1 MFAPIVDE
9 AKTSGEKVTGIWQTV
24 KKNISAPFQTK
35 TGIEMSD
42 NFTYDESFTEALQR
56 DEMSLLN
63 YSLALKEGHSE
74 QDAFRMTMTEA
85 SKDAQDLAL
94 NVGVSGDSVAR
105 FTEKQKTMY
114 QVTQQS
120 AGKGLGN
127 IRKILNEYNSALG
140 ENADGLTDCGLK
152 QDEFTNA
159 VNKSNAS
166 LGGYLKGLDGAKASM
181 MGYMGSLVKT
191 IGMQMAYS
199 IAISALMRAISDGVS
214 LIKKAFEDSGESIT
228 EKFDKLSSELSNANS
243 ELSSL
248 ESELSNVE
256 SQIDALLEKDELTF
270 ADKEELSRLRSISS
284 ELENQISL
292 AESLQKTLKESLS
305 STALGAYTSYSQ
317 NTSFYS
323 KESKAER
330 RKESEEMGSSIGN
343 AAGLIIGGIIGTI
356 INPGAG
362 TVAGAA
368 IGSSIGSLGGS
379 LIGGAAS
386 DSAYDAE
393 MTVEEAMANSHLE
406 RTKLEMAQEEAYN
419 AYVEDNTDK
428 NKEKWQKA
436 TQALND
442 FNAAM
447 ATHTSQLSDYL
458 NSIDYSSLETD
469 EERDEYRKQY
479 YSLMKQSVES
489 GTSGSVDAALD
500 FYLNEEIMTDEIE
513 RLRDYIVARLNSG
526 EELHFYNIDKDQF
539 GDAIP
544 ELESMGISVEQL
556 IEKLRD
562 EKEAQE
568 EAFDYD
574 TYDMVEKIASLSTG
588 VKELVN
594 AFKEF
599 NEEGILTAET
609 IVKLNAVFG
618 NLGDSWTDFVDVMT
632 SDESTTA
639 DAAKSIKELA
649 ETHLNDLMAD
659 GGLKLNMQVTDE
671 ETGEKSWVE
680 DEKKY
685 ETYWATINQLE
696 ALGVENAKE
705 YVDALQQQAMVQE
718 TVLKMKEEALE
729 KEELLNKENRS
740 SDENKRLKELQNKTI
755 DDYIRDTENQYGVLI
770 SDRSLVEK
778 QKEYQEAYD
787 LAKEFAEYEKEMSGK
802 LTDFNTSASEWTA
815 DSENLKEWQELI
827 DTLNDLEG
835 YESASS
841 FAPVGKRNEQ
851 AWEAIKDIFGSDNT
865 KYDDYQDT
873 ADDLEAMEENFEEA
887 EEHRQELFD
896 KMIEVA
902 EDANIDL
909 SGIDVESFDPNVYGD
924 GSVFAQV
931 YNKIIS
937 ELENADYEELAD
949 ELEKVVQEG
958 LDEEGLKVELDLN
971 IDELVISDLESGY
984 SLLQTAEAEMNA
996 GTGLSSGTIKALA
1009 AEDEDYLDY
1018 LYEENGLIKLNTEL
1032 WKERTN
1038 LKVDEN
1044 LDYLEEE
1051 ISRLEDERSELE
1063 EKLAA
1068 AEEDGDTAKIEKYTT
1083 KLEENTEKLQDNKH
1097 QLEILQA
1104 IYDNYANSVDKA
1116 TAAQNEFTTAL
1127 SEVQGLQAGFDQLD
1141 KIYADVFDKENFDFS
1156 SILNN
1161 QKFADAFGNL
1171 GDTYTDF
1178 IETVTNSPDDIEA
1191 CQEAFDALATAYLW
1205 NSDVLAGVTDETRN
1219 ATVLMLEQ
1227 MGVANAAAIVDQR
1240 LAYNKEYL
1248 KYTTGDFA
1256 DATYEEIY
1264 ALYQE
1269 CEAGTVTQQVLAEL
1283 AAEKWLVN
1291 ENGIR
1296 TSSDIDQLIALANSA
1311 NATTATLER
1320 LAKAKSLIAQAEAA
1334 QAKADESG
1342 FFGKL
1347 WYSGQAA
1354 LYNSQAQSLL
1364 NQGLEYEKIDASQ
1377 FKVDYS
1383 GGSATNKAKSSGSSK
1398 EDKMEAFDWIEIAI
1412 NRIEEAIDRL
1422 KTTAT
1427 STYKSLKSK
1436 LGAAV
1441 DEIALVNQQIAIQ
1454 QQAYNRYM
1462 QEANSVGL
1470 SSGLAQKVQDG
1481 TIDINEYD
1489 SDTREKIKEYQ
1500 EWLEKAYESADAM
1513 AELRE
1518 ELAKL
1523 YEDNF
1528 KSVETDFDNKIDLAS
1543 HLINQYKT
1551 GLDMLEARG
1560 YLESTKYYA
1569 AMQDATKNNVTIL
1582 EAELASLEK
1591 YFSDAMNSGEIEKYS
1606 ESWYSMQSSINGV
1619 KEELAEANVEL
1630 AEYAKTMRE
1639 IEWGYFDYTRERIS
1653 QLTQEADFLI
1663 DLMSNSDLHTD
1674 KGQLTDEGMATMGL
1688 HAQNY
1693 NVYMSE
1699 ADAYAEEIL
1708 NIDKELAQDPYN
1720 TELIERREELLA
1732 LQQDSIVAAENEKQA
1747 IVSLVEEGINLEL
1760 ESLQE
1765 LIDAYKDSLNSAKD
1779 LYEYEKKI
1787 SEQTKNIANLRK
1799 QLSAYEFDT
1808 SEETRAKVQK
1818 LTVELEKA
1826 ESELEET
1833 EYDKFIEDSSKLLD
1847 ELYTSY
1853 SELLNQRLDN
1863 VDALIGDMI
1872 TAVNDNSGSINETLT
1887 TTADNVGYTMTTN
1900 MQNIWNGA
1908 TNALDG
1914 TISKYGD
1921 DFSTKFTAVQS
1932 VLSSI
1937 QANTAAMVAASDEEA
1952 QETVDT
1958 TNPETTPSAP
1968 TTPTTPPATQPT
1980 TPSTPEKTITVGG
1993 KINAKGAK
2001 IYDYAGDTSGENQ
2014 YFSKDPIY
2022 KVLDEKNGYLKVR
2035 HHKLSSGVTGWFKK
2049 SDVKAYKTG
2058 GLVDYTGLAKV
2069 DGTPG
2074 KPELMLN
2081 AEDTKN
2087 FLELRDLL
2095 RVLSSQSLTVGSSG
2109 FGSPTLS
2116 GVSDLSR
2123 MLSALRTANGGT
2135 FGTTIGDVEITIPI
2149 ERVDDYNDFVT
2160 KLRNDPK
2167 FENMLL
2173 DVTIGRLAGGSS
2185 LAKNKYKW

>member
-1 MFAPIVDE
+1 MFLYIVHLFKQYIGLIFTPIINE
-9 AKTSGEKVTGIWQTV
+9 AETSGKEVTRIWERV
-24 KKNISAPFQTK
+24 KTNISAPFQK
-35 TGIEMSD
+35 KNGIELDATFSKELEND
-42 NFTYDESFTEALQR
+42 RQCLLAYRKEINNNVPAQEAF
-56 DEMSLLN
+56 N
-63 YSLALKEGHSE
+63 
-74 QDAFRMTMTEA
+74 
-85 SKDAQDLAL
+85 
-94 NVGVSGDSVAR
+94 
-105 FTEKQKTMY
+105 KTMKGASTAA
-114 QVTQQS
+114 QELAQNENINIKSIADFTKAQKAAQITIQ
-120 AGKGLGN
+120 AKGKGLGN
-127 IRKILNEYNSALG
+127 IRSIMNTYNSALK
-140 ENADGLTDCGLK
+140 ENSKGLTDCGLK

-159 VNKSNAS
+159 VDESNAS
-166 LGGYLKGLDGAKASM
+166 LGGYLKGLNGAKASM
-181 MGYMGSLVKT
+181 AGYMGSLVKT
-191 IGMQMAYS
+191 IGMQVAWS
-199 IAISALMRAISDGVS
+199 VAIANLMRMFSDIGTIIS
-214 LIKKAFEDSGESIT
+214 KALEGGETIA
-228 EKFDKLSSELSNANS
+228 EKFDRLSSELSDANS

-256 SQIDALLEKDELTF
+256 NQIDALLEKDELTF

-292 AESLQKTLKESLS
+292 AESLQKTLEESVS
-305 STALGAYTSYSQ
+305 KAALGAYTSYSQ

-343 AAGLIIGGIIGTI
+343 AAGLIIGGIIGSI
-356 INPGAG
+356 IAPGAG

-379 LIGGAAS
+379 LIGGAVS
-386 DSAYDAE
+386 DSAYDSE
-393 MTVEEAMANSHLE
+393 MTVEEAMAKSHLE
-406 RTKLEMAQEEAYN
+406 RTRLEMEQEEAYN
-419 AYVEDNTDK
+419 AYVQDSTNK
-428 NKEKWQKA
+428 NKEKWQEA
-436 TQALND
+436 TQALSD
-442 FNAAM
+442 FNSMM
-447 ATHTSQLSDYL
+447 ATHNSQLLDYL

-469 EERDEYRKQY
+469 EERENYRKNY
-479 YSLMKQSVES
+479 LSHHKQMVES
-489 GTSGSVDAALD
+489 GASGAKNGALD
-500 FYLNEEIMTDEIE
+500 FFLNEETMTEDVE
-513 RLRDYIVARLNSG
+513 RLVDYITAKLNSG
-526 EELHFYNIDKDQF
+526 EEINPFEIDKDQF
-539 GDAIP
+539 GDAVP
-544 ELESMGISVEQL
+544 ELESMHISVALL
-556 IEKLRD
+556 IEKLRE
-562 EKEAQE
+562 EKEAKD

-574 TYDMVEKIASLSTG
+574 TYDMVEKIATLSTG

-609 IVKLNAVFG
+609 IVKLKAIFG
-618 NLGDSWTDFVDVMT
+618 DLGDTWTGFVDTMT
-632 SDESTTA
+632 SEESTTS
-639 DAAKSIKELA
+639 DAAKAIKEVA
-649 ETHLNDLMAD
+649 EGHLNELMAD

-671 ETGEKSWVE
+671 ETGETSWVE

-718 TVLKMKEEALE
+718 AVNKMKDEAIE
-729 KEELLNKENRS
+729 KEELLNKESRT
-740 SDENKRLKELQNKTI
+740 SDEEKRLKELQNKTT
-755 DDYIRDTENQYGVLI
+755 DDYIKDIENQYGVQL
-770 SDRSLVEK
+770 SDRSLLDK
-778 QKEYQEAYD
+778 QKEYNDMAKKAEDYAGYLNTISTNLIAYNDSLLLYGKNSTNYQNYND
-787 LAKEFAEYEKEMSGK
+787 LKTLADE
-802 LTDFNTSASEWTA
+802 TSH
-815 DSENLKEWQELI
+815 
-827 DTLNDLEG
+827 LEG

-841 FAPVGKRNEQ
+841 FAPVGSRNKQ
-851 AWEAIKDIFGSDNT
+851 AGQALAEIFTLGFADT
-865 KYDDYQDT
+865 LYDEYEEKLGDYDSY
-873 ADDLEAMEENFEEA
+873 ADLEDDISAAKKNIDDA
-887 EEHRQELFD
+887 AKKRKKNFD
-896 KMIEVA
+896 KMVEIA
-902 EDANIDL
+902 SKANISLD
-909 SGIDVESFDPNVYGD
+909 GIDTSKFDSYDENENSIYNQ
-924 GSVFAQV
+924 VF
-931 YNKIIS
+931 NKVKS
-937 ELENADYEELAD
+937 ELENVDYGELAD
-949 ELEKVVQEG
+949 ELQTVIQEE
-958 LDEEGLKVELDLN
+958 LNEEGLKVELDLN

-996 GTGLSSGTIKALA
+996 GTGLSSGTIKSLA
-1009 AEDEDYLDY
+1009 AEDENYLDY

-1051 ISRLEDERSELE
+1051 ISRLEDERSDLE
-1063 EKLAA
+1063 EKLATA
-1068 AEEDGDTAKIEKYTT
+1068 KEDGDTAKIEKYTA
-1083 KLEENTEKLQDNKH
+1083 KLEENTEKLQDNEH
-1097 QLEILQA
+1097 QLEILRA

-1127 SEVQGLQAGFDQLD
+1127 SEVQGLQNGFDQLD

-1248 KYTTGDFA
+1248 KYTTGEFA
-1256 DATYEEIY
+1256 NAEYEEIY
-1264 ALYQE
+1264 ALYQA

-1296 TSSDIDQLIALANSA
+1296 TSGDIDQLIALANSA

-1663 DLMSNSDLHTD
+1663 DLMSNGDLHTD

-1688 HAQNY
+1688 HGQNY
-1693 NVYMSE
+1693 NVYMSQ
-1699 ADAYAEEIL
+1699 ADQYAQEIL
-1708 NIDKELAQDPYN
+1708 EIDKQLADDPYN
-1720 TELIERREELLA
+1720 TELIERREELLG
-1732 LQQDSIVAAENEKQA
+1732 LQQDSILAAEDEKQA
-1747 IVSLVEEGINLEL
+1747 IVALVEEGIALEL
-1760 ESLQE
+1760 ESLQN
-1765 LIDAYKDSLNSAKD
+1765 LIDTYTDALDSAKD
-1779 LYEYEKKI
+1779 
-1787 SEQTKNIANLRK
+1787 
-1799 QLSAYEFDT
+1799 
-1808 SEETRAKVQK
+1808 
-1818 LTVELEKA
+1818 
-1826 ESELEET
+1826 
-1833 EYDKFIEDSSKLLD
+1833 
-1847 ELYTSY
+1847 
-1853 SELLNQRLDN
+1853 
-1863 VDALIGDMI
+1863 
-1872 TAVNDNSGSINETLT
+1872 
-1887 TTADNVGYTMTTN
+1887 
-1900 MQNIWNGA
+1900 
-1908 TNALDG
+1908 
-1914 TISKYGD
+1914 
-1921 DFSTKFTAVQS
+1921 
-1932 VLSSI
+1932 
-1937 QANTAAMVAASDEEA
+1937 
-1952 QETVDT
+1952 
-1958 TNPETTPSAP
+1958 
-1968 TTPTTPPATQPT
+1968 
-1980 TPSTPEKTITVGG
+1980 
-1993 KINAKGAK
+1993 
-2001 IYDYAGDTSGENQ
+2001 
-2014 YFSKDPIY
+2014 
-2022 KVLDEKNGYLKVR
+2022 
-2035 HHKLSSGVTGWFKK
+2035 
-2049 SDVKAYKTG
+2049 
-2058 GLVDYTGLAKV
+2058 
-2069 DGTPG
+2069 
-2074 KPELMLN
+2074 
-2081 AEDTKN
+2081 
-2087 FLELRDLL
+2087 
-2095 RVLSSQSLTVGSSG
+2095 
-2109 FGSPTLS
+2109 
-2116 GVSDLSR
+2116 
-2123 MLSALRTANGGT
+2123 
-2135 FGTTIGDVEITIPI
+2135 
-2149 ERVDDYNDFVT
+2149 
-2160 KLRNDPK
+2160 
-2167 FENMLL
+2167 
-2173 DVTIGRLAGGSS
+2173 
-2185 LAKNKYKW
+2185 

>member
-1 MFAPIVDE
+1 MIFAPIVDE
-9 AKTSGEKVTGIWQTV
+9 ARTSGAQVTGIWKTV
-24 KKNISAPFQTK
+24 WSNISSPFQRK
-35 TGIEMSD
+35 TGIDIKDSF
-42 NFTYDESFTEALQR
+42 NYDDSFMESLQNDETALLR
-56 DEMSLLN
+56 
-63 YSLALKEGHSE
+63 YSLALKECGNQ
-74 QDAFRMTMTEA
+74 QDALRMTMTDASEA
-85 SKDAQDLAL
+85 ARAFARD
-94 NVGVSGDSVAR
+94 NEVTGESVAR
-105 FTEKQKTMY
+105 FTQKQKTLE
-114 QVTQQS
+114 QVTIQTKD
-120 AGKGLGN
+120 KGLGN
-127 IRKILNEYNSALG
+127 IRKVLNEYNSALR
-140 ENADGLTDCGLK
+140 ENSDGLTECGLK
-152 QDEFTNA
+152 QNEFTEA

-181 MGYMGSLVKT
+181 MGYMGSLMKT
-191 IGMQMAYS
+191 IGMQMAWS

-256 SQIDALLEKDELTF
+256 NQIDALLEKDELTF

-393 MTVEEAMANSHLE
+393 MTVEEAMARSHLE

-428 NKEKWQKA
+428 NKEKWQEA
-436 TQALND
+436 TQALAD

-447 ATHTSQLSDYL
+447 ANHTSQLSDYL
-458 NSIDYSSLETD
+458 NSIDYASLETD

-500 FYLNEEIMTDEIE
+500 FYLNEEIMTDEVE

-526 EELHFYNIDKDQF
+526 EELHFYNIDESQF

-556 IEKLRD
+556 IEKLKD

-718 TVLKMKEEALE
+718 TVNKMKEEALE

-740 SDENKRLKELQNKTI
+740 SDENKRLKELQNKTV

-827 DTLNDLEG
+827 DTLEDLDG

-851 AWEAIKDIFGSDNT
+851 AWEALKDIFGSDNT

-887 EEHRQELFD
+887 EEHRQKLFD

-909 SGIDVESFDPNVYGD
+909 SGIDVESFDPNIYGD
-924 GSVFAQV
+924 GSIFAQV
-931 YNKIIS
+931 YEKIIS
-937 ELENADYEELAD
+937 ELENADYDELAD

-1068 AEEDGDTAKIEKYTT
+1068 AEEDGDTAKIEKYTA

-1127 SEVQGLQAGFDQLD
+1127 SDVQGLQAGFDQLD

-1240 LAYNKEYL
+1240 LAYNKEHL
-1248 KYTTGDFA
+1248 KYTTGEFA
-1256 DATYEEIY
+1256 NAEYEEIY
-1264 ALYQE
+1264 ALYQA
-1269 CEAGTVTQQVLAEL
+1269 CEAGTLTQQVLAEV
-1283 AAEKWLVN
+1283 AIAKMMTN

-1296 TSSDIDQLIALANSA
+1296 TAADIEQLEGLARSA
-1311 NATTATLER
+1311 NATTATLAR
-1320 LAKAKSLIAQAEAA
+1320 LAQAKQLMANAESYKSASDAA
-1334 QAKADESG
+1334 QASGDGRNFQLNLVKAHSA
-1342 FFGKL
+1342 
-1347 WYSGQAA
+1347 Y
-1354 LYNSQAQSLL
+1354 SQAQSLL
-1364 NQGLEYEKIDASQ
+1364 NQPLEYDEIDFSKY
-1377 FKVDYS
+1377 KVDYT
-1383 GGSATNKAKSSGSSK
+1383 GGSSTNKAKSSGSSK

-1543 HLINQYKT
+1543 HLINQYET

-1639 IEWGYFDYTRERIS
+1639 IEWGYFDYTRERVS

-1663 DLMSNSDLHTD
+1663 DLMSNSDLHAD

-1693 NVYMSE
+1693 NVYMAE

-1708 NIDKELAQDPYN
+1708 NIDKELAKDPYN
-1720 TELIERREELLA
+1720 TELIERREELLG
-1732 LQQDSIVAAENEKQA
+1732 LQQDSILAAEDEKQA
-1747 IVSLVEEGINLEL
+1747 IVALVEEGINLEL
-1760 ESLQE
+1760 QAMQDLIDKYTESL
-1765 LIDAYKDSLNSAKD
+1765 DTAKD
-1779 LYEYEKKI
+1779 
-1787 SEQTKNIANLRK
+1787 
-1799 QLSAYEFDT
+1799 
-1808 SEETRAKVQK
+1808 
-1818 LTVELEKA
+1818 
-1826 ESELEET
+1826 
-1833 EYDKFIEDSSKLLD
+1833 
-1847 ELYTSY
+1847 
-1853 SELLNQRLDN
+1853 
-1863 VDALIGDMI
+1863 
-1872 TAVNDNSGSINETLT
+1872 
-1887 TTADNVGYTMTTN
+1887 
-1900 MQNIWNGA
+1900 
-1908 TNALDG
+1908 
-1914 TISKYGD
+1914 
-1921 DFSTKFTAVQS
+1921 
-1932 VLSSI
+1932 
-1937 QANTAAMVAASDEEA
+1937 
-1952 QETVDT
+1952 
-1958 TNPETTPSAP
+1958 
-1968 TTPTTPPATQPT
+1968 
-1980 TPSTPEKTITVGG
+1980 
-1993 KINAKGAK
+1993 
-2001 IYDYAGDTSGENQ
+2001 
-2014 YFSKDPIY
+2014 
-2022 KVLDEKNGYLKVR
+2022 
-2035 HHKLSSGVTGWFKK
+2035 
-2049 SDVKAYKTG
+2049 
-2058 GLVDYTGLAKV
+2058 
-2069 DGTPG
+2069 
-2074 KPELMLN
+2074 
-2081 AEDTKN
+2081 
-2087 FLELRDLL
+2087 
-2095 RVLSSQSLTVGSSG
+2095 
-2109 FGSPTLS
+2109 
-2116 GVSDLSR
+2116 
-2123 MLSALRTANGGT
+2123 
-2135 FGTTIGDVEITIPI
+2135 
-2149 ERVDDYNDFVT
+2149 
-2160 KLRNDPK
+2160 
-2167 FENMLL
+2167 
-2173 DVTIGRLAGGSS
+2173 
-2185 LAKNKYKW
+2185 

>member
-1 MFAPIVDE
+1 MIFAPIVDDANSSSAAITTAFGN
-9 AKTSGEKVTGIWQTV
+9 AKR
-24 KKNISAPFQTK
+24 NIAAMFQTK
-35 TGIEMSD
+35 SGV
-42 NFTYDESFTEALQR
+42 SF
-56 DEMSLLN
+56 SSGFSS
-63 YSLALKEGHSE
+63 SLA
-74 QDAFRMTMTEA
+74 QDETALLRYR
-85 SKDAQDLAL
+85 LAL
-94 NVGVSGDSVAR
+94 NSGKTEQEAFDLTMKNASTSAQEYAKSTKITGDSIAA
-105 FTEKQKTMY
+105 FTSNQKMSEVSTMA
-114 QVTQQS
+114 QNKS
-120 AGKGLGN
+120 FKS
-127 IRKILNEYNSALG
+127 IRTLLNEYNSSLG
-140 ENADGLTDCGLK
+140 ETANGITNCGLK
-152 QDEFTNA
+152 QDEFTKS
-159 VNKSNAS
+159 VGKSNAA
-166 LGGYLKGLDGAKASM
+166 LGNYFGTLDKGAKATMPGYIKSM
-181 MGYMGSLVKT
+181 SKSMVQT
-191 IGMQMAYS
+191 IAFS
-199 IAISALMRAISDGVS
+199 IVVANVMKAISDLIS
-214 LIKKAFEDSGESIT
+214 LISKIGEEGET
-228 EKFDKLSSELSNANS
+228 LGEKFNKISSELSDVNS
-243 ELSSL
+243 ELNSL

-256 SQIDALLEKDELTF
+256 GQIDKLLEKDELSFT
-270 ADKEELSRLRSISS
+270 DKEELARLKSVSS
-284 ELENQISL
+284 ELKHQIAL
-292 AESLQKTLKESLS
+292 AETLQESLKKS
-305 STALGAYTSYSQ
+305 LSETAIGAYGDYTQ

-323 KESKAER
+323 TQSKAER
-330 RKESEEMGSSIGN
+330 KEEAKSMGTSIGN
-343 AAGLIIGGIIGTI
+343 AAGLVIGGIIGTL
-356 INPGAG
+356 AG
-362 TVAGAA
+362 GNTMLGMA
-368 IGSSIGSLGGS
+368 IGSTVGSLGGG
-379 LIGGAAS
+379 LIGGVISDAS
-386 DSAYDAE
+386 YDSELTVGE
-393 MTVEEAMANSHLE
+393 MLDNMRRE
-406 RTKLEMAQEEAYN
+406 RTKLETAQEEAYET
-419 AYVEDNTDK
+419 YTDHRSNG
-428 NKEKWQKA
+428 NKADWEEA
-436 TQALND
+436 TQALSDYNTALA
-442 FNAAM
+442 N
-447 ATHTSQLSDYL
+447 HINQLSSYYNAVDYA
-458 NSIDYSSLETD
+458 SLTTD
-469 EERDEYRKQY
+469 AQREEYRKMGDDLDAYNIQ
-479 YSLMKQSVES
+479 MGVS
-489 GTSGSVDAALD
+489 GAKTVAFDRIFSDEL
-500 FYLNEEIMTDEIE
+500 ITDEAKE
-513 RLRDYIVARLNSG
+513 LKQAVEAALNSG
-526 EELHFYNIDKDQF
+526 EDIRFYDFDSEQF
-539 GDAIP
+539 TDMKARLADMGLTLTDVISYFE
-544 ELESMGISVEQL
+544 ELETAQA
-556 IEKLRD
+556 
-562 EKEAQE
+562 EAS
-568 EAFDYD
+568 DYE
-574 TYDMVEKIASLSTG
+574 TYDMVESIATLSTG
-588 VKELVN
+588 VSQLVD

-609 IVKLNAVFG
+609 LVKLNALFG
-618 NLGDSWTDFVDVMT
+618 GLGEKWTNYVEVMT
-632 SDESTTA
+632 STGATTSEA
-639 DAAKSIKELA
+639 VEATQKLA
-649 ETHLNDLMAD
+649 EEHLNQLLKD
-659 GGLKLNMQVTDE
+659 GGIKLNKYNKK
-671 ETGEKSWVE
+671 TGEYE
-680 DEKKY
+680 LDTDKY
-685 ETYWATINQLE
+685 ATYLTTISELE
-696 ALGVENAKE
+696 LIGVENAKQ

-718 TVLKMKEEALE
+718 TVEQMRADAAE
-729 KEELLNKENRS
+729 KETLRSKKKLNESEKERLALLE
-740 SDENKRLKELQNKTI
+740 NKTI
-755 DDYIRDTENQYGVLI
+755 EDYVLDTENMYGLKMEDTSLLQKQYDFEENTKLAGDFDKYL
-770 SDRSLVEK
+770 SDMEDSL
-778 QKEYQEAYD
+778 D
-787 LAKEFAEYEKEMSGK
+787 EYES
-802 LTDFNTSASEWTA
+802 SAERTN
-815 DSENLKEWQELI
+815 DII
-827 DTLNDLEG
+827 DDWNDTYDKIQDLRDKG
-835 YESASS
+835 YNSDD
-841 FAPVGKRNEQ
+841 PV
-851 AWEAIKDIFGSDNT
+851 ATWEEFGSALAEGFTFTLADT
-865 KYDDYQDT
+865 KYDEYDRLVEDT
-873 ADDLEAMEENFEEA
+873 EAYAEMVEEEKEL
-887 EEHRQELFD
+887 RQEYFD
-896 KMIEVA
+896 NMIDIA
-902 EDANIDL
+902 KKAGIDL
-909 SGIDVESFDPNVYGD
+909 SDIDVDSFDPNVVGE
-924 GSVFAQV
+924 GSIFNQVFNRV
-931 YNKIIS
+931 KS
-937 ELENADYEELAD
+937 ELSNANYDELAD
-949 ELEKVVQEG
+949 ELEAEIEEQLNG
-958 LDEEGLKVELDLN
+958 LGLEVDLDLN
-971 IDELVISDLESGY
+971 IDNIVIEGLESGY
-984 SLLQTAEAEMNA
+984 SLLQTAEAEMNSGA
-996 GTGLSSGTIKALA
+996 GLSTGTIKALA
-1009 AEDEDYLDY
+1009 AEDENYLDY
-1018 LYEENGLIKLNTEL
+1018 LYEENDLIKLNTEL

-1044 LDYLEEE
+1044 LNVLKDE
-1051 ISRLEDERSELE
+1051 ISDLKSERAEIEANLE
-1063 EKLAA
+1063 AA
-1068 AEEDGDTAKIEKYTT
+1068 RNDGDTAKIEKFTT
-1083 KLEENTEKLQDNKH
+1083 QLDENTEKLQDNEH

-1104 IYDNYANSVDKA
+1104 IYDSYADSVDKA

-1127 SEVQGLQAGFDQLD
+1127 SEVQGLQDGFDQLD

-1248 KYTTGDFA
+1248 KYTTGEFA
-1256 DATYEEIY
+1256 NAEYEEIY
-1264 ALYQE
+1264 ALYQA

-1334 QAKADESG
+1334 QAKADEAG
-1342 FFGKL
+1342 FLGKL
-1347 WYSGQAA
+1347 WYGGQAK
-1354 LYNSQAQSLL
+1354 LYSAQAQSLL
-1364 NQGLEYEKIDASQ
+1364 NQGLDYEEIDASQ
-1377 FKVDYS
+1377 FKVDYT
-1383 GGSATNKAKSSGSSK
+1383 GGSSTNKAKSSGSSK

-1528 KSVETDFDNKIDLAS
+1528 KSVETDFENKIDLAS
-1543 HLINQYKT
+1543 HLINQYET

-1639 IEWGYFDYTRERIS
+1639 IEWGYFDYTRERVS

-1693 NVYMSE
+1693 NVYMAE

-1708 NIDKELAQDPYN
+1708 NIDKELAKDPYN
-1720 TELIERREELLA
+1720 TELIKRREELLG
-1732 LQQDSIVAAENEKQA
+1732 LQQDSILAAEDEKQA
-1747 IVSLVEEGINLEL
+1747 IVALVEEGINLEL
-1760 ESLQE
+1760 QAMQD
-1765 LIDAYKDSLNSAKD
+1765 LIDAYTESLDSAKD

-1787 SEQTKNIANLRK
+1787 SEQTQNLANLRK
-1799 QLSAYEFDT
+1799 QFEAYQNDL

-1818 LTVELEKA
+1818 LTVEIA
-1826 ESELEET
+1826 EAETELQET
-1833 EYDKFIEDSSKLLD
+1833 EYDQYISDQKKLLD
-1847 ELYTSY
+1847 ELYLEYETI
-1853 SELLNQRLDN
+1853 LNQRLDN

-1887 TTADNVGYTMTTN
+1887 TTADNMGYTMTQN

-1908 TNALDG
+1908 TGALDG

-1937 QANTAAMVAASDEEA
+1937 QANTAALVAASDEEA
-1952 QETVDT
+1952 EETVDDT
-1958 TNPETTPSAP
+1958 TTTTEPTPP

-1980 TPSTPEKTITVGG
+1980 TPAPVEKAITVGG

-2001 IYDYAGDTSGENQ
+2001 IYDYAGDKSGENQ

-2022 KVLDEKNGYLKVR
+2022 TVLAEKSGYLKVR

-2116 GVSDLSR
+2116 GVTDLSR
-2123 MLSALRTANGGT
+2123 MLSTLRSANGGNM
-2135 FGTTIGDVEITIPI
+2135 GTTIGDIEINIPI
-2149 ERVDDYNDFVT
+2149 DKVEDYNDFVT
-2160 KLRNDPK
+2160 KLQNDPK
-2167 FENMLL
+2167 FEKMLL
-2173 DVTIGRLAGGSS
+2173 SMTVDRIVGGSS
-2185 LAKNKYKW
+2185 LAKHKYKWK

>member
-1 MFAPIVDE
+1 MTLNSKFSEELANDRQCLINYRKEINNNVPAQE
-9 AKTSGEKVTGIWQTV
+9 AF
-24 KKNISAPFQTK
+24 N
-35 TGIEMSD
+35 
-42 NFTYDESFTEALQR
+42 
-56 DEMSLLN
+56 
-63 YSLALKEGHSE
+63 
-74 QDAFRMTMTEA
+74 
-85 SKDAQDLAL
+85 
-94 NVGVSGDSVAR
+94 
-105 FTEKQKTMY
+105 KTMKSASAAAQELAQSENINIKTIADFTKAQKAA
-114 QVTQQS
+114 QVTIQ
-120 AGKGLGN
+120 AKGKGLGN
-127 IRKILNEYNSALG
+127 IRSIMNTYNSALK
-140 ENADGLTDCGLK
+140 ENSKGLTDCGLK

-159 VNKSNAS
+159 VSESNAS
-166 LGGYLKGLDGAKASM
+166 LGGYLKGLNGAKASM
-181 MGYMGSLVKT
+181 TGYMGQLAKT
-191 IGMQMAYS
+191 VGMQMAWS
-199 IAISALMRAISDGVS
+199 IAIANAMRMVSDLIS
-214 LIKKAFEDSGESIT
+214 LAKKAIEESGESIT
-228 EKFDKLSSELSNANS
+228 EKFDRLSSELSNANS

-292 AESLQKTLKESLS
+292 AESLQKTLEESVS
-305 STALGAYTSYSQ
+305 KAALGAYTSYSQ

-343 AAGLIIGGIIGTI
+343 AAGLIIGGIIGSI
-356 INPGAG
+356 IAPGAG

-379 LIGGAAS
+379 LIGGAVS
-386 DSAYDAE
+386 DSAYDSE
-393 MTVEEAMANSHLE
+393 MTVEEAMAKSHLE
-406 RTKLEMAQEEAYN
+406 RTRLEMEQEEAYN
-419 AYVEDNTDK
+419 AYVQDSTDK
-428 NKEKWQKA
+428 NKEKWQEA
-436 TQALND
+436 TQALSD
-442 FNAAM
+442 FNSMM
-447 ATHTSQLSDYL
+447 ATHNSQLLDYL

-469 EERDEYRKQY
+469 EERENYRKNY
-479 YSLMKQSVES
+479 LSHHKQMVES
-489 GTSGSVDAALD
+489 GASGAKDGALD
-500 FYLNEEIMTDEIE
+500 FFLNEETMTEDVE
-513 RLRDYIVARLNSG
+513 RLVDYITAKLNSG
-526 EELHFYNIDKDQF
+526 EEINPFEIDKEQF

-544 ELESMGISVEQL
+544 ELESMHISVALL
-556 IEKLRD
+556 IEKLRE
-562 EKEAQE
+562 EKEAKD

-574 TYDMVEKIASLSTG
+574 TYDMVEKIATLSTG

-609 IVKLNAVFG
+609 IVKLKAIFG
-618 NLGDSWTDFVDVMT
+618 DLGDTWTGFVDTMT
-632 SDESTTA
+632 SEESTTA
-639 DAAKSIKELA
+639 DAAKAIKEVA
-649 ETHLNDLMAD
+649 EGHLNDLMAD
-659 GGLKLNMQVTDE
+659 GGLKLNMQVVDE

-718 TVLKMKEEALE
+718 AVNKMKDEAIE
-729 KEELLNKENRS
+729 KEELLNKENRT
-740 SDENKRLKELQNKTI
+740 SDENERLKKLQNKTT
-755 DDYIRDTENQYGVLI
+755 DDYIKDIENQYGVQL
-770 SDRSLVEK
+770 SDRSLLDK
-778 QKEYQEAYD
+778 QKEYNDMAKKAEDYAGYLNTISTNLIAYNNSLLLYGKNSTKYQNYND
-787 LAKEFAEYEKEMSGK
+787 LKALAEE
-802 LTDFNTSASEWTA
+802 TA
-815 DSENLKEWQELI
+815 H
-827 DTLNDLEG
+827 LEG

-841 FAPVGKRNEQ
+841 FAPVGSRNKQ
-851 AWEAIKDIFGSDNT
+851 AGQALAEIFTLGFADT
-865 KYDDYQDT
+865 LYDEYEEKLGDYDSY
-873 ADDLEAMEENFEEA
+873 ADLEADVSAAKKNIDDAAKKRKEN
-887 EEHRQELFD
+887 FD
-896 KMIEVA
+896 KMVEIA
-902 EDANIDL
+902 SKANISLD
-909 SGIDVESFDPNVYGD
+909 GIDTSKFDSYDENENSIYNQ
-924 GSVFAQV
+924 VF
-931 YNKIIS
+931 NKVKS
-937 ELENADYEELAD
+937 ELENVDYGELAD
-949 ELEKVVQEG
+949 ELQTVIQEE
-958 LDEEGLKVELDLN
+958 LNEEGLKVELDLN

-1068 AEEDGDTAKIEKYTT
+1068 AEEDGDTAKIEKYTA

-1127 SEVQGLQAGFDQLD
+1127 SDVQGLQAGFDQLD

-1240 LAYNKEYL
+1240 LAYNKEHL
-1248 KYTTGDFA
+1248 KYTTGEFA
-1256 DATYEEIY
+1256 NAEYEEIY
-1264 ALYQE
+1264 ALYQA
-1269 CEAGTVTQQVLAEL
+1269 CEAGTLTQQVLAEV
-1283 AAEKWLVN
+1283 AIAKMMTN

-1296 TSSDIDQLIALANSA
+1296 TAADIEQLEGLARSA
-1311 NATTATLER
+1311 NATTATLTR
-1320 LAKAKSLIAQAEAA
+1320 LAQAKQLMANAESYKSASDAA
-1334 QAKADESG
+1334 QASGDGRNFQLNLVKAHSA
-1342 FFGKL
+1342 
-1347 WYSGQAA
+1347 Y
-1354 LYNSQAQSLL
+1354 SQAQSLL
-1364 NQGLEYEKIDASQ
+1364 NQPLEYDEIDFSKY
-1377 FKVDYS
+1377 KVDYT
-1383 GGSATNKAKSSGSSK
+1383 GGSSTNKAKSSGSSK

-1543 HLINQYKT
+1543 HLINQYET

-1639 IEWGYFDYTRERIS
+1639 IEWGYFDYTRERVS

-1663 DLMSNSDLHTD
+1663 DLMSNSDLHAD

-1693 NVYMSE
+1693 NVYMAE

-1708 NIDKELAQDPYN
+1708 NIDKELAKDPYN
-1720 TELIERREELLA
+1720 TELIERREELLG
-1732 LQQDSIVAAENEKQA
+1732 LQQDSILAAEDEKQA
-1747 IVSLVEEGINLEL
+1747 IVALVEEGINLEL
-1760 ESLQE
+1760 QAMQD
-1765 LIDAYKDSLNSAKD
+1765 LIDAYTESLDSAKD

-1787 SEQTKNIANLRK
+1787 SEQTQNLANLRK
-1799 QLSAYEFDT
+1799 QFEAYQNDL

-1818 LTVELEKA
+1818 LTVEIA
-1826 ESELEET
+1826 EAETELQET
-1833 EYDKFIEDSSKLLD
+1833 EYDQYISDQKKLLD
-1847 ELYTSY
+1847 ELYLEYETI
-1853 SELLNQRLDN
+1853 LNQRLDN

-1887 TTADNVGYTMTTN
+1887 TTADNVGYTMTQN

-1908 TNALDG
+1908 TGALDG

-1937 QANTAAMVAASDEEA
+1937 QANTAALVAASDEEA
-1952 QETVDT
+1952 EETVDDT
-1958 TNPETTPSAP
+1958 TTTTEPTPP

-1980 TPSTPEKTITVGG
+1980 TPTTPTEKTITVGG

-2001 IYDYAGDTSGENQ
+2001 IYDYAGDKSGENQ

-2081 AEDTKN
+2081 AEDTEN

-2116 GVSDLSR
+2116 GVSDISR

>member
-1 MFAPIVDE
+1 MILSRGFCILFVVHLFKQYIGLIFTPIVDE
-9 AKTSGEKVTGIWQTV
+9 AKTSGEKVTNIWKTV
-24 KKNISAPFQTK
+24 KTNIAAPFQTK
-35 TGIEMSD
+35 TGIELKDDFVYSED
-42 NFTYDESFTEALQR
+42 FNSSLQNDETALIR
-56 DEMSLLN
+56 YN
-63 YSLALKEGHSE
+63 LALKECGNE
-74 QDAFRMTMTEA
+74 QDAFRMTMTGASEA
-85 SKDAQDLAL
+85 AQRFARENDIT
-94 NVGVSGDSVAR
+94 GDSVAR
-105 FTEKQKTMY
+105 FTQNQKALE
-114 QVTQQS
+114 QVTAS
-120 AGKGLGN
+120 AQNKGLGG
-127 IRKILNEYNSALG
+127 IRKVLNEYNSALG
-140 ENADGLTDCGLK
+140 ENAEGLTNCGLK
-152 QDEFTNA
+152 QDEFTEA
-159 VNKSNAS
+159 VNRSNTS

-181 MGYMGSLVKT
+181 AGYMGSLAKT

-199 IAISALMRAISDGVS
+199 IAIANLMRAISDGVS

-228 EKFDKLSSELSNANS
+228 EKFDRLSSELSNANS

-292 AESLQKTLKESLS
+292 AESLQKTLEESVS
-305 STALGAYTSYSQ
+305 KTALGAYTSYSQ

-323 KESKAER
+323 KETKAER
-330 RKESEEMGSSIGN
+330 RKEAEEMGSSIGN

-393 MTVEEAMANSHLE
+393 MTVEEAMARSHLE

-419 AYVEDNTDK
+419 AYVKDNTDK
-428 NKEKWQKA
+428 NKEKWQEA
-436 TQALND
+436 TQALSD

-479 YSLMKQSVES
+479 YSLMKQSVEG

-500 FYLNEEIMTDEIE
+500 FYLNEEIMTDEVE

-556 IEKLRD
+556 IEKLKD

-574 TYDMVEKIASLSTG
+574 TYDMVERIASLSTG

-659 GGLKLNMQVTDE
+659 GGLKLNMQVTDD

-705 YVDALQQQAMVQE
+705 YVDALQQQAMVQD
-718 TVLKMKEEALE
+718 TVNKMKEEALE
-729 KEELLNKENRS
+729 KEELLNKKKRS
-740 SDENKRLKELQNKTI
+740 SDEEKRLQELQNKTV

-787 LAKEFAEYEKEMSGK
+787 LAKEFAEYEREMSGK

-815 DSENLKEWQELI
+815 DSDNLKEWQELI

-851 AWEAIKDIFGSDNT
+851 AWEALKDIFGSDNT

-873 ADDLEAMEENFEEA
+873 ADDLEAMNENFEEA
-887 EEHRQELFD
+887 KEHRQQLFD

-909 SGIDVESFDPNVYGD
+909 SSIDIESFDPNVYGD
-924 GSVFAQV
+924 GSIFAQV
-931 YNKIIS
+931 YKKIIS
-937 ELENADYEELAD
+937 ELEKADYDELAD

-1009 AEDEDYLDY
+1009 AEDENYLDY

-1051 ISRLEDERSELE
+1051 ISRLEDERSDLE
-1063 EKLAA
+1063 EKLATA
-1068 AEEDGDTAKIEKYTT
+1068 KEDGDTAKIEKYTA
-1083 KLEENTEKLQDNKH
+1083 KLEENTEKLQDNEH
-1097 QLEILQA
+1097 QLEILRA

-1127 SEVQGLQAGFDQLD
+1127 SEVQGLQDGFDQLD

-1227 MGVANAAAIVDQR
+1227 MGVANAAAIVEQR
-1240 LAYNKEYL
+1240 LAYNKEHL
-1248 KYTTGDFA
+1248 KYTTGEFA

-1334 QAKADESG
+1334 QAKADEAG
-1342 FFGKL
+1342 FFGGL
-1347 WYSGQAA
+1347 WYRGQAA
-1354 LYNSQAQSLL
+1354 LYNAQAQSIL
-1364 NQGLEYEKIDASQ
+1364 NQGLDYEEIDASQ
-1377 FKVDYS
+1377 FKVDYT
-1383 GGSATNKAKSSGSSK
+1383 GGSSTNKAKSSGSSK

-1441 DEIALVNQQIAIQ
+1441 DEIALVNQQLALQ

-1470 SSGLAQKVQDG
+1470 SSDLAKKVRDG
-1481 TIDINEYD
+1481 TVDINEYD
-1489 SDTREKIKEYQ
+1489 SDTREQIKEYQ
-1500 EWLEKAYESADAM
+1500 EWLEKAYESSDAI
-1513 AELRE
+1513 AQLRE

-1523 YEDNF
+1523 YEENF
-1528 KSVETDFDNKIDLAS
+1528 NNIEDDFDNQLDLAS
-1543 HLINQYKT
+1543 HLINQYEN

-1560 YLESTKYYA
+1560 YLESTKYYS
-1569 AMQDATKNNVTIL
+1569 AMQDATKGNIAIL
-1582 EAELASLEK
+1582 NKELAELEK
-1591 YFSDAMNSGEIEKYS
+1591 YFSEAMNSGEIEKYS
-1606 ESWYSMQSSINGV
+1606 ESWYSMQSAINGV
-1619 KEELAEANVEL
+1619 KEEIAEANVEL

-1663 DLMSNSDLHTD
+1663 DLMSNSDMHTD
-1674 KGQLTDEGMATMGL
+1674 KGQLTNEGTATMGL

-1693 NVYMSE
+1693 NVYMAESE
-1699 ADAYAEEIL
+1699 AYAEEIL
-1708 NIDKELAQDPYN
+1708 NIDKELANDPHN
-1720 TELIERREELLA
+1720 TELIQRREELLG
-1732 LQQDSIVAAENEKQA
+1732 LQQDAIIAAEDEKQA
-1747 IVSLVEEGINLEL
+1747 IVALVEEGINLEL
-1760 ESLQE
+1760 QAMQDLIDKYTESL
-1765 LIDAYKDSLNSAKD
+1765 DTAKD
-1779 LYEYEKKI
+1779 
-1787 SEQTKNIANLRK
+1787 
-1799 QLSAYEFDT
+1799 
-1808 SEETRAKVQK
+1808 
-1818 LTVELEKA
+1818 
-1826 ESELEET
+1826 
-1833 EYDKFIEDSSKLLD
+1833 
-1847 ELYTSY
+1847 
-1853 SELLNQRLDN
+1853 
-1863 VDALIGDMI
+1863 
-1872 TAVNDNSGSINETLT
+1872 
-1887 TTADNVGYTMTTN
+1887 
-1900 MQNIWNGA
+1900 
-1908 TNALDG
+1908 
-1914 TISKYGD
+1914 
-1921 DFSTKFTAVQS
+1921 
-1932 VLSSI
+1932 
-1937 QANTAAMVAASDEEA
+1937 
-1952 QETVDT
+1952 
-1958 TNPETTPSAP
+1958 
-1968 TTPTTPPATQPT
+1968 
-1980 TPSTPEKTITVGG
+1980 
-1993 KINAKGAK
+1993 
-2001 IYDYAGDTSGENQ
+2001 
-2014 YFSKDPIY
+2014 
-2022 KVLDEKNGYLKVR
+2022 
-2035 HHKLSSGVTGWFKK
+2035 
-2049 SDVKAYKTG
+2049 
-2058 GLVDYTGLAKV
+2058 
-2069 DGTPG
+2069 
-2074 KPELMLN
+2074 
-2081 AEDTKN
+2081 
-2087 FLELRDLL
+2087 
-2095 RVLSSQSLTVGSSG
+2095 
-2109 FGSPTLS
+2109 
-2116 GVSDLSR
+2116 
-2123 MLSALRTANGGT
+2123 
-2135 FGTTIGDVEITIPI
+2135 
-2149 ERVDDYNDFVT
+2149 
-2160 KLRNDPK
+2160 
-2167 FENMLL
+2167 
-2173 DVTIGRLAGGSS
+2173 
-2185 LAKNKYKW
+2185 